1 MSTVATMEIEE
12 LRLVGPGELTRLL
25 GVSRSRTVQ
34 ISNARDFPAPLAV
47 LTMGS
52 VWNLEDVT
60 AWASRVG
67 RTLNLEALSSDV
79 QAGDDV
85 GPQGKRES

>member
-1 MSTVATMEIEE
+1 MSTVATMEMDE
-12 LRLVGPGELTRLL
+12 LRLVGPGELTKLL

-34 ISNARDFPAPLAV
+34 ISNARDFPVPLAL

-60 AWASRVG
+60 AWAARVG
-67 RTLNLEALSSDV
+67 RTLNLASLTTDV
-79 QAGDDV
+79 QAGGDS
-85 GPQGKRES
+85 GPQSKSES